1 MFCNQ
6 WRESLNSFHLRVDN
20 ISVEYTHFP
29 TLWEQENT
37 LFESE
42 SPELLEPL
50 QPLEPLE
57 PSGLNCTS
65 VPIPPS
71 YVQNSEK
78 KLRHNQYSIWMDPT
92 DKRHV
97 IPVSIPKR
105 ESLPLIPEPSVPIE
119 KVPSFLREEVGVLY
133 DKIVFPSNS
142 LKLTTL
148 SLGKQFRILTSVLPN
163 DSSKFNHAD
172 RSVNC

>member
-1 MFCNQ
+1 MYYDQ
-6 WRESLNSFHLRVDN
+6 WRESLNSFHLRIDN

-29 TLWEQENT
+29 TLWEHEKT

-42 SPELLEPL
+42 SLELLE
-50 QPLEPLE
+50 PLEPLE

-65 VPIPPS
+65 DPIPPS
-71 YVQNSEK
+71 YVENSEK
-78 KLRHNQYSIWMDPT
+78 KLRQNQYSIWMDPT

-105 ESLPLIPEPSVPIE
+105 ESLTLIPEPGVPID
-119 KVPSFLREEVGVLY
+119 KVPSFLHEEVGVLY

-142 LKLTTL
+142 LKFTTL

-163 DSSKFNHAD
+163 DSSKCNHVD
-172 RSVNC
+172 RSVNW